1 MGNKW
6 MNNCLTMYIEIDVA
20 RKIDNEDIIQ
30 QFQNTK
36 YHKGNCKTFC
46 IKDFFFFGDVNIF
59 NLSFV

>member
-20 RKIDNEDIIQ
+20 SRIDNKDIMQ

-36 YHKGNCKTFC
+36 YHKR
-46 IKDFFFFGDVNIF
+46 
-59 NLSFV
+59 

>member
-20 RKIDNEDIIQ
+20 SKIDNEDIIQ

-36 YHKGNCKTFC
+36 YHKRQ
-46 IKDFFFFGDVNIF
+46 
-59 NLSFV
+59 L